1 MSKSCC
7 AAFWGACVEVL
18 YGTGDLSWTW
28 AFAEL
33 NSKAATKAR
42 AENEVF
48 ILNNKI

>member
-18 YGTGDLSWTW
+18 YGVGVLSWTW
-28 AFAEL
+28 AFAEPK
-33 NSKAATKAR
+33 SKAAAMAR
-42 AENEVF
+42 EENEVF

>member
-7 AAFWGACVEVL
+7 AALWGACVEVL

-33 NSKAATKAR
+33 KSKAAAKAR
-42 AENEVF
+42 AEKVF